1 MAKGLYEKWQKPEN
15 LTLLQGWRRDGLS
28 MQQIADNIGVK
39 RQTLY
44 DWCTKYKDISDA
56 LKKGTEVSNYEVE
69 NAMFK
74 SAVGFYVTEVD
85 QTEVQGYDEEGN
97 PRTTVT
103 KHQRRRFI
111 PPNLG
116 AQIFILKNRL
126 PKKWRDKQAV
136 EIDTTALDKL
146 DAILAESRRA
156 AESNGD
162 DELEYITEDE
172 VQQETTGVH
181 SEGEQPMEL

>member
-1 MAKGLYEKWQKPEN
+1 MAKGLYEKWQKPEQ
-15 LTLLQGWRRDGLS
+15 LTLLQGWRRDGLT

-56 LKKGTEVSNYEVE
+56 LKKGTEVANYEVE

-74 SAVGFYVTEVD
+74 SAVGYYVTEQE
-85 QTEVQGYDEEGN
+85 QTEVQGFDEDGN
-97 PRTTVT
+97 PRTTIT
-103 KHQRRRFI
+103 KHQRRRYI
-111 PPNLG
+111 PPSLG

-136 EIDTTALDKL
+136 EIDTTAIDKL
-146 DAILAESRRA
+146 DAILAESRKA
-156 AESNGD
+156 AESAGD
-162 DELEYITEDE
+162 DGLEYITEDE
-172 VQQETTGVH
+172 VLKETARVH
-181 SEGEQPMEL
+181 KES